1 MGRDATA
8 PEGEGSSADED
19 ATARDG
25 PERRIRDAIRD
36 ADVGQ
41 DDLYV
46 GLAALDGLGRVTVEG
61 GRATVPVTVPVT
73 AEGVRARVAD
83 ELQAVVGRVEGITDV
98 AVEWRPEV
106 ADDGRQV
113 AELPGVKNLVA
124 VSSGKGGVGKST
136 VAANLA
142 ATLAEAGLSVGL
154 LDADVYGPN
163 APAMLGCTDASPATT
178 AGDEIVPREARGVS
192 VMSMDFI
199 VGEEDPVIWR
209 GPMVDDVLKQLT
221 ADVTWGELDYLVVDL
236 PPGTGDAQLTL
247 VQHLPVT
254 GAVVVTTPQP
264 VAVDDARRGLQQFAR
279 YDVPILG
286 VVENMHSFRCPDC
299 GGTHDIF
306 GEGGGDDLEA
316 EFDVPVLARIPLDP
330 TVGASEH
337 DDPADD
343 ADRGVSLPLVG
354 RFTLPRTSEERTGG
368 DDVSAVP
375 GPAARDE
382 TRTAIDELVTGVAAR
397 VAHLTSGDSP

>member
-1 MGRDATA
+1 MRGDSPAADGR
-8 PEGEGSSADED
+8 
-19 ATARDG
+19 
-25 PERRIRDAIRD
+25 ERRVREAVNDA
-36 ADVGQ
+36 AVGR

-46 GLAALDGLGRVTVEG
+46 DITELGGLGPVSVEG
-61 GRATVPVTVPVT
+61 DRATVTVTVPVPAT
-73 AEGVRARVAD
+73 DVRARVED
-83 ELQAVVGRVEGITDV
+83 ELRTTVLGVEGVTDV
-98 AVEWRPEV
+98 AVEWRQDV
-106 ADDGRQV
+106 ADDGTQV
-113 AELPGVKNLVA
+113 ERLPDVKNLVA

-142 ATLAEAGLSVGL
+142 ATLADAGMDVGL

-163 APAMLGCTDASPATT
+163 APAMLGCTDSTPATT

-199 VGEEDPVIWR
+199 VGEDDPVIWR

-316 EFDVPVLARIPLDP
+316 EFEVPVLARIPLDP
-330 TVGASEH
+330 TVGAGDH
-337 DDPADD
+337 DEGDD
-343 ADRGVSLPLVG
+343 DRGVSLPLVG
-354 RFTLPRTSEERTGG
+354 RFSLPRTSEERAGG
-368 DDVSAVP
+368 DDVSAMP
-375 GPAARDE
+375 GPDARDA
-382 TRTAIDELVTGVAAR
+382 TRASVDQLATGVAAR
-397 VAHLTSGDSP
+397 VAHLVESSE